1 MSKEKEAEKTT
12 IEQRIERLECN
23 SDTVSQEVWD
33 LKSALSTLLKMYR
46 TDAILVSS
54 IIAFLM
60 NLVLRFF
67 FIR

>member
-33 LKSALSTLLKMYR
+33 LKSALSTLL
-46 TDAILVSS
+46 
-54 IIAFLM
+54 
-60 NLVLRFF
+60 
-67 FIR
+67 